1 MSSLWHEDGE
11 SGRDREAWCRAI
23 ESRKES
29 AFLSLAGEGGTDGC
43 GSDLRDGNGEAI
55 GLEVKELDME
65 EFLDKDMVEP
75 LDKEAEEVELSSLPS
90 LFLLRRE
97 LSLSTAATSYTDI
110 F

>member
-1 MSSLWHEDGE
+1 MRMISLNLGHEELDKMVQDDGVD
-11 SGRDREAWCRAI
+11 GD
-23 ESRKES
+23 
-29 AFLSLAGEGGTDGC
+29 LSLAGEGATDGC

-55 GLEVKELDME
+55 GLEVRELDME

>member
-1 MSSLWHEDGE
+1 MISLNLGHVDFDKMVQGDGV
-11 SGRDREAWCRAI
+11 GGD
-23 ESRKES
+23 
-29 AFLSLAGEGGTDGC
+29 LSLAGEGGTDGC

>member
-1 MSSLWHEDGE
+1 MRMISLNLGHEELDKMVQDDGVD
-11 SGRDREAWCRAI
+11 GD
-23 ESRKES
+23 
-29 AFLSLAGEGGTDGC
+29 LSLAGEGATDGC

-65 EFLDKDMVEP
+65 EFLDKGMVEP

>member
-1 MSSLWHEDGE
+1 MRMISLNLGHEELDKMVQDDGVD
-11 SGRDREAWCRAI
+11 GD
-23 ESRKES
+23 
-29 AFLSLAGEGGTDGC
+29 LSLAGEGATDGC

-55 GLEVKELDME
+55 GLEVRELDME
-65 EFLDKDMVEP
+65 EFLDKGMVEP
-75 LDKEAEEVELSSLPS
+75 LDKEGEEVELSSLPS

>member
-1 MSSLWHEDGE
+1 MRMISLNLGHEELDKMVQDDGVD
-11 SGRDREAWCRAI
+11 GD
-23 ESRKES
+23 
-29 AFLSLAGEGGTDGC
+29 LSLAGEGGTDGC

-55 GLEVKELDME
+55 GLEVRELDME
-65 EFLDKDMVEP
+65 EFLDKGMVEP

>member
-1 MSSLWHEDGE
+1 MRRISLNLGHEELDKMVQDDGVD
-11 SGRDREAWCRAI
+11 GD
-23 ESRKES
+23 
-29 AFLSLAGEGGTDGC
+29 LSLAGEGGTDGC

-55 GLEVKELDME
+55 GLEVRELDME

-75 LDKEAEEVELSSLPS
+75 LDKEGEEVELSSLPS
-90 LFLLRRE
+90 LFFLRRE

>member
-1 MSSLWHEDGE
+1 MRRSSLNLGHVDFDKVVQDDGVD
-11 SGRDREAWCRAI
+11 GD
-23 ESRKES
+23 
-29 AFLSLAGEGGTDGC
+29 LSLAGEGGTDGC

-75 LDKEAEEVELSSLPS
+75 LDNEGEEVELSSLPS

-97 LSLSTAATSYTDI
+97 FSLSTAATSYTDI

>member
-1 MSSLWHEDGE
+1 MRMRMISLNLGHEELDKMVQDDGVD
-11 SGRDREAWCRAI
+11 GD
-23 ESRKES
+23 
-29 AFLSLAGEGGTDGC
+29 LSLAGEGATDGC

-55 GLEVKELDME
+55 GLEVRELDME
-65 EFLDKDMVEP
+65 EFLDKGMVEP
-75 LDKEAEEVELSSLPS
+75 LDKEGEEVELSSLPS

>member
-1 MSSLWHEDGE
+1 MRMISFNLGHEELDKMVQDDGVD
-11 SGRDREAWCRAI
+11 GD
-23 ESRKES
+23 
-29 AFLSLAGEGGTDGC
+29 LSLAGEGGTDGC

-55 GLEVKELDME
+55 GLEVRELDME
-65 EFLDKDMVEP
+65 EFLDKDTVEP